1 MNATTT
7 LTFEEILASQQRTP
21 AWRVEDLIGG
31 ERRLDFTKPFMPEGL
46 AQVEPLGFLSRDER
60 RTLNQIRGHEYLSI
74 FGLVEEFI
82 LPFVLD
88 HARPRLRD
96 DDRRVRALL
105 QFAGEEAKHIQLFK
119 RFRES
124 FNAGFGTSCAVIG
137 PPEAVAAE
145 VLKREPLA
153 VALLIL
159 HIEWMTQK
167 HFLEGV
173 KDNADIDPLFRSL
186 LKHHWMEEA
195 NHAKLDTLM
204 VQALAES
211 CSLEERMA
219 AFNQYL
225 ELGMFIDNGLAG
237 QLDMNLD
244 AFTRATR
251 RKLSAAEESR
261 FRDVQ
266 RKAMRWTY
274 IGSGITHPMFL
285 ETVEGLD
292 PALRRK
298 AEEVGPA
305 FC

>member
-1 MNATTT
+1 MKEMSTP
-7 LTFEEILASQQRTP
+7 TFESILASQQRKP

-31 ERRLDFTKPFMPEGL
+31 DKRLDFSKPFLPEGL
-46 AQVEPLGFLSRDER
+46 AGVESLRFLSPEER

-82 LPFVLD
+82 LPFVMD

-96 DDRRVRALL
+96 DDHRVRALL

-119 RFRES
+119 RFREA
-124 FNAGFGTSCAVIG
+124 FEAGFGTHCHVMG
-137 PPEAVAAE
+137 PADAVAAE
-145 VLKREPLA
+145 VLKRHPLA
-153 VALLIL
+153 VALLTL

-173 KDNADIDPLFRSL
+173 KDNGDLDPMFRSL
-186 LKHHWMEEA
+186 LQHHWMDEIH
-195 NHAKLDTLM
+195 HARLDALV
-204 VQALAES
+204 VQALGEPLS
-211 CSLEERMA
+211 PEERTA

-225 ELGMFIDNGLAG
+225 DLGMFIDRGLEQ

-244 AFTRATR
+244 AFTRATKR
-251 RKLSAAEESR
+251 RLSASEKEE
-261 FRDVQ
+261 FRKAQQ
-266 RKAMRWTY
+266 RAMRWTY

-285 ETVEGLD
+285 DSVEELD
-292 PALRRK
+292 PALCRK
-298 AEEVGPA
+298 AEGVGPA

>member
-1 MNATTT
+1 MKMITT
-7 LTFEEILASQQRTP
+7 LTYEAIQAAQQKTP

-46 AQVEPLGFLSRDER
+46 AGVEPLGFLSGDER
-60 RTLNQIRGHEYLSI
+60 RMLNQIRGHEYLAI
-74 FGLVEEFI
+74 FGVVEEFI

-96 DDRRVRALL
+96 DDHRVRALL

-119 RFRES
+119 RFREA
-124 FNAGFGTSCAVIG
+124 FMADFGTACNVIG
-137 PPEAVAAE
+137 PPEAIAAE
-145 VLKREPLA
+145 VLKRHPLA

-173 KDNADIDPLFRSL
+173 KDNRDIDPLFRSL

-204 VQALAES
+204 VQALGES
-211 CSLEERMA
+211 CSLEERMS
-219 AFNQYL
+219 AFGQYL
-225 ELGMFIDNGLAG
+225 DLGMFIDQGLAA
-237 QLDMNLD
+237 QLDLNLD
-244 AFTRATR
+244 AFSRATQ
-251 RKLSAAEESR
+251 RKLTDAQWTEV
-261 FRDVQ
+261 RDVQ
-266 RKAMRWTY
+266 RRAMRWTY

-285 ETVEGLD
+285 ESVEGLD
-292 PALRRK
+292 PSLRRK

>member
-1 MNATTT
+1 MKTTVT
-7 LTFEEILASQQRTP
+7 YEAILASQQRTP

-46 AQVEPLGFLSRDER
+46 AGVEPLRFLTRDEQ

-96 DDRRVRALL
+96 DDHRVRALL

-119 RFRES
+119 RFREE
-124 FNAGFGTSCAVIG
+124 FVAGFGTACDVIG

-145 VLKREPLA
+145 VLKRHPLA

-173 KDNADIDPLFRSL
+173 KENGEIDPLFRSL

-204 VQALAES
+204 VQALGEG

-219 AFNQYL
+219 AFDQYL
-225 ELGMFIDNGLAG
+225 ELGMFIDNGLAA

-244 AFTRATR
+244 AFSRATHRTLTDAQWSEVREAQR
-251 RKLSAAEESR
+251 R
-261 FRDVQ
+261 
-266 RKAMRWTY
+266 AMRWTY
-274 IGSGITHPMFL
+274 IGSGITHPFFL
-285 ETVEGLD
+285 ESVEGLD
-292 PALRRK
+292 PSLRRK

>member
-1 MNATTT
+1 MKVNTT
-7 LTFEEILASQQRTP
+7 LTYEAIQAAQLRTP

-31 ERRLDFTKPFMPEGL
+31 ERRMDFTKPFMPEGL
-46 AQVEPLGFLSRDER
+46 AGVESLDFLSTDER

-96 DDRRVRALL
+96 DDHRVRALL

-119 RFRES
+119 RFREE
-124 FNAGFGTSCAVIG
+124 FTAGFGTLCNVIG

-145 VLKREPLA
+145 VLKRHPLA

-173 KDNADIDPLFRSL
+173 KDNRDIDPLFRSL

-204 VQALAES
+204 VQALGDS

-219 AFNQYL
+219 AFGQYL
-225 ELGMFIDNGLAG
+225 ELGMFLDQGLAG

-244 AFTRATR
+244 AFSRATQ
-251 RKLSAAEESR
+251 RKLTESQWTQV
-261 FRDVQ
+261 RDAQ
-266 RKAMRWTY
+266 RRAMRWTY

-285 ETVEGLD
+285 ESVEALD
-292 PALRRK
+292 PSLRRK